1 MKKVII
7 FLVIIAVVIA
17 GIYYVYIN
25 YRAEYNSSIKAN
37 KAFEQY
43 LNEEVYGPDLA
54 TIINRAMNEN
64 EKNKVQKDNKGIYLD
79 NNTNSI
85 NIEVKM
91 SDDNQI
97 YKAETFYNS
106 GIQNF
111 INYYRNIKFKCVDI
125 KYHESTHKVKYML
138 FEQLTE

>member
-1 MKKVII
+1 M
-7 FLVIIAVVIA
+7 
-17 GIYYVYIN
+17 
-25 YRAEYNSSIKAN
+25 
-37 KAFEQY
+37 
-43 LNEEVYGPDLA
+43 D
-54 TIINRAMNEN
+54 EN

-138 FEQLTE
+138 IEQLTE